1 MKKKAII
8 AMSGGVD
15 SSVAAYLM
23 QEAGYDVSGA
33 IMKLFDTEPAGKESA
48 GAESEAGA
56 VADAK
61 GKLRGT
67 DNIEDARRVAERL
80 GIELGV
86 FDMRREFK
94 DAVIERFVAA
104 YESGQT
110 PNPCVFCNKRL
121 KFDELY
127 DMAVKSI
134 ANNAV
139 NANSCRST
147 ERCAIDSDTDAENS
161 VNDEVYGK
169 RVSESESVEPVIAT
183 GHYAVIEYDEKDG
196 RYKLRKSADP
206 AKDQS
211 YFLYTLSQEQ
221 LSRTA
226 FPLGGL
232 SKNEVRE
239 IAASQ
244 GFVTAK
250 KKESQDICFIPG
262 GDYAAFIKEYTG
274 RDYPAGDFVDEDG
287 NVMGEHK
294 GIINYTI
301 GQRKGLG
308 LALKK
313 PAYVLK
319 LDTEANRVVLGD
331 NEELF
336 KRELTARDFNW
347 LSMAP
352 PSGPFRASAR
362 IRYRHREA
370 PCEVIPLFETSSD
383 AVKADAGSD
392 NAICADNKKT
402 ACSDSDNKKDAECTG
417 VRIIFD
423 EPQRAITRGQSVV
436 LYDGD
441 YVLGGGI
448 ID

>member
-1 MKKKAII
+1 MGKKAIV

-23 QEAGYDVSGA
+23 QKAGYDVSGA
-33 IMKLFDTEPAGKESA
+33 IMKLFDTEDKAS
-48 GAESEAGA
+48 
-56 VADAK
+56 K
-61 GKLRGT
+61 GELRGT
-67 DNIEDARRVAERL
+67 DNIEDAGKVAKNL

-86 FDMRREFK
+86 FDMRQEFK
-94 DAVIERFVAA
+94 DTVIDRFVEE
-104 YESGQT
+104 YESGRT

-121 KFDELY
+121 KFEELY
-127 DMAVKSI
+127 NI
-134 ANNAV
+134 A
-139 NANSCRST
+139 SGG
-147 ERCAIDSDTDAENS
+147 EDA
-161 VNDEVYGK
+161 
-169 RVSESESVEPVIAT
+169 VIAT
-183 GHYAVIEYDEKDG
+183 GHYAVIEYDESDG
-196 RYKLRKSADP
+196 RYKLRKAADSG
-206 AKDQS
+206 KDQS

-221 LSRTA
+221 LSRTK
-226 FPLGGL
+226 FPLGGMNK
-232 SKNEVRE
+232 SEVRE
-239 IAASQ
+239 IAEEQ

-262 GDYAAFIKEYTG
+262 GDYAEFIHGYTGKEYE
-274 RDYPAGDFVDEDG
+274 AGDFVDEDG
-287 NVMGEHK
+287 NVMGTHK

-313 PAYVLK
+313 PAYVLE
-319 LDTEANRVVLGD
+319 LDTEGNKVILGD

-347 LSMAP
+347 LSVAP

-370 PCEVIPLFETSSD
+370 PCEIIPLDERKR
-383 AVKADAGSD
+383 VK
-392 NAICADNKKT
+392 I
-402 ACSDSDNKKDAECTG
+402 
-417 VRIIFD
+417 VFD

-436 LYDGD
+436 LYDED

-448 ID
+448 IE